1 MISTGALSGAKI
13 VRWSG
18 ALLLIEGLALET
30 VLRVI
35 RNDRAGVR
43 VRGGRLIVLMAGG
56 AVPVVDVGIWM
67 LSGAEF

>member
-1 MISTGALSGAKI
+1 VISTGALSGAKI

-18 ALLLIEGLALET
+18 ALLLIEGLTLET

-35 RNDRAGVR
+35 RNDHAGVR

-67 LSGAEF
+67 LSGTEF

>member
-1 MISTGALSGAKI
+1 

-18 ALLLIEGLALET
+18 ALLLIEGLTLET

-35 RNDRAGVR
+35 RNDHAGVR